1 MTTEGLLFHEG
12 RIRRIYLTDHNV
24 QTSKIFPMLVEEQL
38 MQTASVKGCVVVGR
52 QKKNS
57 ATYETVA
64 FVIAQETFV
73 DELQLRDELAML
85 CQEQVPS
92 YMQPVEYRFV
102 DHFPHTLIG
111 KVDFRTLEEQAR
123 EDR

>member
-1 MTTEGLLFHEG
+1 M
-12 RIRRIYLTDHNV
+12 
-24 QTSKIFPMLVEEQL
+24 
-38 MQTASVKGCVVVGR
+38 VGR